1 VFLLAMFACANK
13 RMVLY
18 QPGGII
24 EIRSKV
30 PLWRCQDVVDPF
42 IFHKSKKLSCPHHTQ
57 AACALQHKSHFQLY
71 FFVMLH
77 CPAFGHVFSG
87 LAAAF
92 GLVWVDLAFLGEF
105 DPAEFNG
112 EDEVG

>member
-1 VFLLAMFACANK
+1 MPTPYASGLCIA
-13 RMVLY
+13 
-18 QPGGII
+18 I
-24 EIRSKV
+24 
-30 PLWRCQDVVDPF
+30 
-42 IFHKSKKLSCPHHTQ
+42 
-57 AACALQHKSHFQLY
+57 HKSHFQLY

-112 EDEVG
+112 EVEVG